1 MSDAFTD
8 AARQTER
15 ALERYRQ
22 GPTLS
27 DERDPA
33 KRLQKLCERRQHIED
48 QIAELKDKHFIIES
62 EISELMKK

>member
-1 MSDAFTD
+1 VGEMD
-8 AARQTER
+8 
-15 ALERYRQ
+15 YRQ

-27 DERDPA
+27 DERNPA

-62 EISELMKK
+62 EISELNQK

>member
-1 MSDAFTD
+1 MSDALTD

-15 ALERYRQ
+15 ALEKYRQ

-27 DERDPA
+27 DERDPE

-48 QIAELKDKHFIIES
+48 QIAELKDKHYIIES